1 MYIWQISHDTKP
13 SAKRARRKAAGAK
26 STSDVQKYLE
36 YRDKNNEACRL
47 SRQKRKQRETDMKK
61 ELSSLKEENDRL
73 QKRVTQLETQLKRS
87 KQKIMSAFVH
97 AVRRAPYGYS
107 HNELW

>member
-1 MYIWQISHDTKP
+1 
-13 SAKRARRKAAGAK
+13 
-26 STSDVQKYLE
+26 
-36 YRDKNNEACRL
+36 
-47 SRQKRKQRETDMKK
+47 MKK

-73 QKRVTQLETQLKRS
+73 QNRVTQLETQLERS

-107 HNELW
+107 NNEL

>member
-1 MYIWQISHDTKP
+1 MYIWQISYDTKP
-13 SAKRARRKAAGAK
+13 SANRARRKAAGAK
-26 STSDVQKYLE
+26 SSSDAQKYLE
-36 YRDKNNEACRL
+36 RRRKNTKASRL

-73 QKRVTQLETQLKRS
+73 QNRVTQLETQLERS

-107 HNELW
+107 NNELW